1 MAYVPPISAYD
12 PARITDGVNPPPRPA
27 PALPAPTVTQQPP
40 AKTPKPEPGK

>member
-12 PARITDGVNPPPRPA
+12 PARITDGVIPPTRPA
-27 PALPAPTVTQQPP
+27 PALTAPAVTQQPP